1 MVAAKPEFCYLLARL
16 LPLPPSQKEK
26 ELRENRRKESLKQ
39 PPNPNNKNS
48 NRCMSKP
55 VQIRRNGRRSQMETV
70 ILPVPCCSDTCNG
83 FGRESRK
90 TGAKPWYVSKNLRA
104 ARCEDARFL
113 HSLVEGCQDRK
124 GLDQLTIG
132 GWSWTSQ
139 RLESLPEEADMFNV
153 NEKSC
158 RTRAELG
165 WGRLQTTQEQR
176 GGAASFKE
184 RLRKLP
190 GNGHG

>member
-1 MVAAKPEFCYLLARL
+1 MSVGALMVAAKPEFCYLLARL

-70 ILPVPCCSDTCNG
+70 ILPVPCRSDTCNG

-113 HSLVEGCQDRK
+113 HSLAEDVRTKRDWTNSPLEDGP
-124 GLDQLTIG
+124 GLLR
-132 GWSWTSQ
+132 GWKAYQ
-139 RLESLPEEADMFNV
+139 KM
-153 NEKSC
+153 
-158 RTRAELG
+158 
-165 WGRLQTTQEQR
+165 QTC
-176 GGAASFKE
+176 
-184 RLRKLP
+184 LM
-190 GNGHG
+190 

>member
-1 MVAAKPEFCYLLARL
+1 M
-16 LPLPPSQKEK
+16 
-26 ELRENRRKESLKQ
+26 KQ

-48 NRCMSKP
+48 NRSMSKP
-55 VQIRRNGRRSQMETV
+55 VQIRRNVRRSQMETV
-70 ILPVPCCSDTCNG
+70 ILPVPCRSDTCNG

-90 TGAKPWYVSKNLRA
+90 MGAKPWYVSKNLRA

-113 HSLVEGCQDRK
+113 HSLAEGCQDQK
-124 GLDQLTIG
+124 GQDQFSTG
-132 GWSWTSQ
+132 GWSWSSQ
-139 RLESLPEEADMFNV
+139 RLESLPEQADLFNV

-176 GGAASFKE
+176 GEQFPS
-184 RLRKLP
+184 RKD
-190 GNGHG
+190 

>member
-1 MVAAKPEFCYLLARL
+1 
-16 LPLPPSQKEK
+16 
-26 ELRENRRKESLKQ
+26 
-39 PPNPNNKNS
+39 
-48 NRCMSKP
+48 
-55 VQIRRNGRRSQMETV
+55 METV
-70 ILPVPCCSDTCNG
+70 FLPVPCRSDTCNG

-104 ARCEDARFL
+104 AHCEDARFL
-113 HSLVEGCQDRK
+113 HSLAEGCQDQK
-124 GLDQLTIG
+124 GLDQFSTR

-139 RLESLPEEADMFNV
+139 RLESLPEEADLFNV

-176 GGAASFKE
+176 GEQFPS
-184 RLRKLP
+184 RKD
-190 GNGHG
+190 